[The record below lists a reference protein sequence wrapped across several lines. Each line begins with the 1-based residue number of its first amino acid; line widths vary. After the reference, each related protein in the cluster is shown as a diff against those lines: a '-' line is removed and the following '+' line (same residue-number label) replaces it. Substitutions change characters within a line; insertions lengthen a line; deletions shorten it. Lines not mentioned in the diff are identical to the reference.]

1 MPFILAL
8 LLAVAPLPP
17 DSARRAPPRSI
28 AELEARINEILHQT
42 HTPGAG
48 IAIVTRNHPLWIAGL
63 GKADVASGRDATA
76 ETLFRIGSVSKAF
89 TSLMVLLLEQEG
101 KLTLDDPIHRYIPEI
116 AFQNRWETTDPIRIV
131 HLLEHTT
138 GWDDWALK
146 DYAVNDSTLTLA
158 QGLAFDPATRT
169 SRWRPGTRVAY
180 CNSGP
185 PVAAYLV
192 QRVAGRPFEQLVR
205 ERLFLPIG
213 MRTATYLRP
222 DPGLPAAT
230 LYHLDGRTPF
240 PYWHVLERPA
250 GSINASARDMAAYL
264 HFLLNRGS
272 VHGRVIVPGDLIE
285 RMEHPASSLGARAGL
300 ATGYGLSLAT
310 SVRDSGLVW
319 VGHTGGVPGGLTV
332 LSYRPDQGVGY
343 ALMINSGNPGAVWKI
358 DRLVRA
364 FVAKDAERPAPPAAA
379 PLSRRARRWAG
390 WYIADNPR
398 VEGMYFLERL
408 GSVARLGVGDSG
420 LAFTP
425 LLGRRTRYVPVSA
438 TLFRT
443 PRSALATL
451 ALVSDSADGRPVAV
465 ERVTGSM
472 PRSYRRTPAP
482 VALFQVGTAGLF
494 LMVTLA
500 TLLFALVWVP
510 RRLWGGLR
518 DAPHIGVRAWPLV
531 AALAFAAMLFLA
543 GASRDDAIAR
553 FGNPTFWSVGV
564 MLATCVFP
572 LAAVLGFVTALRAPV
587 SAVGPRVRCYAIAA
601 GVLNVVVAAYFAAWG
616 VIAWRTWA

>member
-1 MPFILAL
+1 MSYILAL
-8 LLAVAPLPP
+8 LLAVAPP

-28 AELEARINEILHQT
+28 GELEARINEILHRT

-48 IAIVTRNHPLWIAGL
+48 LAIVTRNHPIWIAGL

-89 TSLMVLLLEQEG
+89 TSLMVLLLEQDG
-101 KLTLDDPIHRYIPEI
+101 KLRLDDPIRRYIPEI

-138 GWDDWALK
+138 GWDDWAIK

-158 QGLAFDPATRT
+158 QGLAFDPGTRT

-240 PYWHVLERPA
+240 RYWHVLERPA
-250 GSINASARDMAAYL
+250 GSINASARDMAAYVQ
-264 HFLLNRGS
+264 FLLNRGS
-272 VHGRVIVPGDLIE
+272 VRGRVIVPSELIE

-300 ATGYGLSLAT
+300 VTGYGLSLAT

-343 ALMINSGNPGAVWKI
+343 AFMINSGNPGAVWAI

-364 FVAKDAERPAPPAAA
+364 FVAKDAARPMPPAPA
-379 PLSRRARRWAG
+379 PLARAARRWAG
-390 WYIADNPR
+390 WYVADNPR
-398 VEGMYFLERL
+398 VQNLYFLERL
-408 GSVARLGVGDSG
+408 GSMGRLAVGDSG
-420 LAFTP
+420 LTFTP
-425 LLGRRTRYVPVSA
+425 LLGRRARYVPVTP

-443 PRSALATL
+443 TRSALATL
-451 ALVSDSADGRPVAV
+451 ALVSDSADGRPRAL
-465 ERVTGSM
+465 ERVAGSM
-472 PRSYRRTPAP
+472 PRSYHRTPGPA
-482 VALFQVGTAGLF
+482 VLFQVLIAGLF
-494 LMVTLA
+494 LAVTAVTL
-500 TLLFALVWVP
+500 TFALVWVP

-518 DAPHIGVRAWPLV
+518 NAPHMGVRAWPLV
-531 AALAFAAMLFLA
+531 AALAWLGVIILV

-553 FGNPTFWSVGV
+553 FGFPTLWAVGV
-564 MLATCVFP
+564 MLGTIVFP
-572 LAAVLGFVTALRAPV
+572 LASLAGLVTAIRTPEDL
-587 SAVGPRVRCYAIAA
+587 VGRRMRLYAIAA
-601 GVLNVVVAAYFAAWG
+601 GVLNALVAVYLALWG
-616 VIAWRTWA
+616 VIGWRTWA